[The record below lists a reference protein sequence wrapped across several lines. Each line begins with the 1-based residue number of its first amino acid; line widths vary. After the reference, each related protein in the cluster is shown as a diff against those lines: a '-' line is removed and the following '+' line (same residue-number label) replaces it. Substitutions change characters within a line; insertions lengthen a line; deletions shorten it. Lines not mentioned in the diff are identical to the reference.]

1 MDGKIQK
8 MQHNANARNSNM
20 SVPATRDDKPK
31 SIGAGAGEEDDESDD
46 FATSSRLSS
55 SLAAASAAAVAACAG
70 GSSQVAIPTTPTIV
84 MIKNTMAALQFA
96 GNHKCYKK
104 EKTTS

>member
-1 MDGKIQK
+1 
-8 MQHNANARNSNM
+8 MQHKANAQNSNM

-31 SIGAGAGEEDDESDD
+31 SFGAGAGGEDDESDD

-55 SLAAASAAAVAACAG
+55 SLAAASAAAAACAG
-70 GSSQVAIPTTPTIV
+70 ESSQVAIPTTPTIV

-104 EKTTS
+104 EKNIS